1 MNIFWAHNNQSEEY
15 EDQTVFS
22 FRIMLAEALMEN
34 EILEKEKAVDD
45 NIKKASKQMNKQLV
59 DEHKLVTA
67 PLFAK
72 FVTVQ
77 TWACKAVKNTNNMSA
92 APRVAMYIS
101 GHNIVPAVLVSG
113 SAKSALY
120 GMLTVWPW
128 LSEFT

>member
-77 TWACKAVKNTNNMSA
+77 TWACKAVKKYQQYVCHTKGCKI
-92 APRVAMYIS
+92 YIRTYCTCS
-101 GHNIVPAVLVSG
+101 PGFWICQECFVRHANG
-113 SAKSALY
+113 SA
-120 GMLTVWPW
+120 MV
-128 LSEFT
+128 E